1 MRKLFS
7 VAAMAAILMFTG
19 SALAKN
25 PHPIDTEPVT
35 GLCRV
40 FFEGDVWLDWD
51 DTLDEGEKFGGDLEV
66 ETTVLYTCTGEPE
79 AELMLSVEVGLDQD
93 EDASLSYSCD
103 GTFCSAHSDY
113 TEGWGSE
120 YDAAVDAAVAAAC
133 GGVENV
139 DSYNDLI
146 SSISFG
152 IKEMNP
158 GPGKSQDKIKVKI
171 EIYPTADSECVI

>member
-1 MRKLFS
+1 MDFASGLKDQAPRIYSISIGFPKGYHQFTFGKLGCF
-7 VAAMAAILMFTG
+7 
-19 SALAKN
+19 
-25 PHPIDTEPVT
+25 H
-35 GLCRV
+35 
-40 FFEGDVWLDWD
+40 
-51 DTLDEGEKFGGDLEV
+51 
-66 ETTVLYTCTGEPE
+66 
-79 AELMLSVEVGLDQD
+79 
-93 EDASLSYSCD
+93 
-103 GTFCSAHSDY
+103 

-120 YDAAVDAAVAAAC
+120 YDAAVDAAVAGAC

-146 SSISFG
+146 SGISFG